1 MYIAYPLLLLFQT
14 SFINELAAQG
24 RRAVNILGDGNCLF
38 RALGLILY
46 NTEMSHDR
54 VRQLLVDFVSHNKAN
69 FLPYSNNI
77 EEHLGRMRYQRCW
90 GTALEILAAASL
102 LQMPIYTFTSAGSK
116 QGRYR
121 WVCYKPLVES
131 ALTWFPE
138 DEPYPRKAFEMSHI
152 ELLHSGGCH
161 YDCIV
166 DQDGESPLAVPIQ
179 NPNETVAR

>member
-1 MYIAYPLLLLFQT
+1 MT
-14 SFINELAAQG
+14 
-24 RRAVNILGDGNCLF
+24 
-38 RALGLILY
+38 
-46 NTEMSHDR
+46 R

-69 FLPYSNNI
+69 FLPYSSNI

-161 YDCIV
+161 YDLRFDELAKLRCCDITFTESAMSV
-166 DQDGESPLAVPIQ
+166 HIASSKTDQYRQGDTVLVARTGNATCPVAMLEHLAVLRAP
-179 NPNETVAR
+179 PL

>member
-1 MYIAYPLLLLFQT
+1 MCVST
-14 SFINELAAQG
+14 SYTPTLYMACRQVGNITKQG
-24 RRAVNILGDGNCLF
+24 QLSTIL
-38 RALGLILY
+38 
-46 NTEMSHDR
+46 
-54 VRQLLVDFVSHNKAN
+54 
-69 FLPYSNNI
+69 YSNNI

-152 ELLHSGGCH
+152 ELLYSGGCH

-166 DQDGESPLAVPIQ
+166 DQDGESPLAVPIHKGWSLQ
-179 NPNETVAR
+179 LALYSHLRPRSRILTGQIGP